1 MRTTTVFSLFLAV
14 VFCIAP
20 EAPARTWSWFGGGKK
35 NLDQAASEAEP
46 ASDVAVEPSDAGAH
60 RSAKKSTDAP
70 RISVDG
76 FNGSTGASAMDGL
89 RKELLSSREFFVVN
103 SGEPADFTV
112 SGSSVGGRVT
122 GKLVAQGRTAPL
134 FERSYAA
141 PGLNE
146 NVRAL
151 ADDLVYTVTGKPGL
165 ATSRIVFVSDISGT
179 KQIYLCR
186 ADGSDV
192 EQLTRQPYGAVSP
205 SLSPDASQVAFTSYK
220 GGFPSVMIVDLAG
233 GWERELSDTPGT
245 SFSTAFSPDGR
256 RIALVMSFLGNP
268 EVFVTDLSS
277 NSAFCITDTTGV
289 PSSPSWHPK
298 GGQLLFSSDDGRG
311 PQLFVS
317 PINEKGGGTPQLW
330 SAGYGF
336 CTDPEFSPDGSRVA
350 FTARSGG
357 ETEVVVK
364 AFPTGRARVVA
375 KGGARHPSWS
385 PNGRYLVYERR
396 GDLMILDLETGG
408 HRAVVTGYGRIQEPR
423 WMK

>member
-1 MRTTTVFSLFLAV
+1 MRTATAFSLSLAV

-20 EAPARTWSWFGGGKK
+20 DAPARSWSWFGGKK
-35 NLDQAASEAEP
+35 KGASEASAGSGEATAGSATSAGDQAAKSAD
-46 ASDVAVEPSDAGAH
+46 ASTA
-60 RSAKKSTDAP
+60 TP
-70 RISVDG
+70 RIGVEG
-76 FNGSTGASAMDGL
+76 FSGSTGSSAMDGL

-103 SGEPADFTV
+103 SGEPADYTV

-122 GKLVAQGRTAPL
+122 GRLIAQGRSTPL

-220 GGFPSVMIVDLAG
+220 GGFPAVMVLDLAG

-311 PQLFVS
+311 PQLFVT
-317 PINEKGGGTPQLW
+317 PIHEKGGGTPQLW
-330 SAGYGF
+330 SSGYGF
-336 CTDPEFSPDGSRVA
+336 CTDPEFSPDGARVA

-357 ETEVVVK
+357 ETMVVVK
-364 AFPTGRARVVA
+364 AFPSGRARVVA

-385 PNGRYLVYERR
+385 PNGRYLVYEQR
-396 GDLMILDLETGG
+396 GNLMILDLESGG
-408 HRAVVTGYGRIQEPR
+408 HRGVVTGYGRIQEPR